1 MLSLLAAQL
10 QHCATHQQKGHDMKN
25 GTQWFTVDKAGLA
38 AVATRRGTAPLIL
51 EPVQNAWDE
60 EGVSRVALT
69 LSPVEGRRAQAQLRV
84 EDDSPDGFRDLADA
98 YTLYKQSYKIG
109 NPEQRG
115 RFNCGEKFLL
125 SVASEASIISTTG
138 SIFFGP
144 DGRKLGRRKTETGSI
159 LTATLKMR
167 RTELDDA
174 LVLLRSMIPP
184 QGIETVING
193 EVLEQRKSIAEGVR
207 TLQTEIKGEEGGFR
221 LTRRKTSLSIYEV
234 LEGETPHLYEMGI
247 PVDKLDCPWHVDVS
261 QKVPLSVDRGSVRQA
276 FRLDV
281 ERHIA
286 EIMAEDISDEEAQG
300 GWIGTALESMEDT
313 DAIRAVMLAR
323 VGKAVV
329 FNPLAP
335 ESNKRAI
342 DAGYAVI
349 HGRQFSK
356 AAWRSIRSADA
367 LTPSSSMF
375 DDGKVESSPD
385 GIPEIPESQWTPAM
399 QRLSSYTQ
407 DFAQHACGVTPTVKF
422 WKDSGLS
429 FAGLCG
435 GNAIGFN
442 VAKVKITD
450 QFQVDQLLIHECAH
464 FKVSDHLT
472 SAFYD
477 ECCRIGARLRT
488 LEATL

>member
-1 MLSLLAAQL
+1 
-10 QHCATHQQKGHDMKN
+10 MKD

-38 AVATRRGTAPLIL
+38 AVATRRGTAPLLL
-51 EPVQNAWDE
+51 EPVQNSWDE
-60 EGVSRVALT
+60 EGVSFVSVD
-69 LSPVEGRRAQAQLRV
+69 LSPINGKPQVTLRV

-98 YTLYKQSYKIG
+98 YTLYKRSYKIG

-115 RFNCGEKFLL
+115 RFNVGEKFLL

-138 SIFFGP
+138 SILFGP
-144 DGRKLGRRKTETGSI
+144 KGRKAGRKRTERGSV
-159 LTATLKMR
+159 LTATLKMKR
-167 RTELDDA
+167 AEFDEA

-184 QGIETVING
+184 QGIKTTING
-193 EVLEQRKSIAEGVR
+193 EVLRCRKPIAEDIR
-207 TLQTEIKGEEGGFR
+207 TLQTEINGEEGGFR
-221 LTRRKTSLSIYEV
+221 LTRRKATIDIHEV
-234 LEGETPHLYEMGI
+234 LESETPHLYEMGI
-247 PVDKLDCPWHVDVS
+247 PVDKLDCPWHVDVA

-286 EIMAEDISDEEAQG
+286 EIMADVITPEQAQG
-300 GWIGTALESMEDT
+300 GWMGTALESMEDE
-313 DAIRAVMLAR
+313 DAIRSVIKAR
-323 VGKAVV
+323 VGKAVI

-356 AAWRSIRSADA
+356 PAWEKIKLAGA
-367 LTPSSSMF
+367 MVPSSNKF
-375 DDGKVESSPD
+375 DDGKAKSDPD
-385 GIPEIPESQWTPAM
+385 GIPPVPRDQWTPAM
-399 QRLSSYTQ
+399 KRLAEYIKQ
-407 DFAQHACGVTPTVKF
+407 FALGTTGRSVGVRLF
-422 WKDSGLS
+422 NDGGLG

-435 GNAIGFN
+435 GGTISIN
-442 VAKVKITD
+442 VATINIKD
-450 QFQVDQLLIHECAH
+450 QIEVDELLIHECAH
-464 FKVSDHLT
+464 LKVGDHLT
-472 SAFYD
+472 DAFYN

>member
-1 MLSLLAAQL
+1 
-10 QHCATHQQKGHDMKN
+10 MKD

-38 AVATRRGTAPLIL
+38 AVAKRRGTAPLLL

-60 EGVSRVALT
+60 EGVSFVKVD
-69 LSPVEGRRAQAQLRV
+69 LSPINGKPQVTLRV

-115 RFNCGEKFLL
+115 RFNVGEKFLL
-125 SVASEASIISTTG
+125 SVASEANIISTTG
-138 SIFFGP
+138 SISFGP
-144 DGRKLGRRKTETGSI
+144 DGRKLGRKKTETGSV
-159 LTATLKMR
+159 LTATLKMKR
-167 RTELDDA
+167 EELDKS

-184 QGIETVING
+184 KGIRTTING
-193 EVLEQRKSIAEGVR
+193 EVLRQRKPIAEDVR
-207 TLQTEIKGEEGGFR
+207 TLQTEIKGEEGGFK
-221 LTRRKTSLSIYEV
+221 LTRRKTTLSIYEL

-247 PVDKLDCPWHVDVS
+247 QVDKLDCPWHVDVQ

-286 EIMAEDISDEEAQG
+286 EIMADDISEEQAQG
-300 GWIGTALESMEDT
+300 GWLGTALESMEDE
-313 DAIRAVMLAR
+313 DAIRSVVKAR
-323 VGKAVV
+323 VGDAVT

-335 ESNKRAI
+335 ESNKRAT
-342 DAGYAVI
+342 DAGYAVV

-356 AAWRSIRSADA
+356 AAWETIRSANA
-367 LTPSSSMF
+367 LVPSSNKF

-385 GIPEIPESQWTPAM
+385 GIQPIPMSQWTPAM
-399 QRLSSYTQ
+399 QRLSNYTQ
-407 DFAQHACGVTPTVKF
+407 DFAKHTCGVMPTVKF
-422 WKDSGLS
+422 WNDSGLS

-435 GNAIGFN
+435 GDSIGFN
-442 VAKVKITD
+442 VAKLKITD

-472 SAFYD
+472 RAFYN
-477 ECCRIGARLRT
+477 ECCRIGAQLRT
-488 LEATL
+488 LKATLYSGRR

>member
-1 MLSLLAAQL
+1 
-10 QHCATHQQKGHDMKN
+10 MKN

-38 AVATRRGTAPLIL
+38 AVATRRGTAPLLL

-60 EGVSRVALT
+60 EGVSFVKVD
-69 LSPVEGRRAQAQLRV
+69 LSPINGKPQVTLRV

-138 SIFFGP
+138 SISFGP
-144 DGRKLGRRKTETGSI
+144 DGRKLGRKKTEAGSI
-159 LTATLKMR
+159 LTATLKMKR
-167 RTELDDA
+167 AEMDEA
-174 LVLLRSMIPP
+174 LVLLLSMIPP
-184 QGIETVING
+184 KGIKTTING
-193 EVLEQRKSIAEGVR
+193 EVLRHRKPIAEDIR

-221 LTRRKTSLSIYEV
+221 LTRRKATIDIHEV
-234 LEGETPHLYEMGI
+234 LESETPHLYEMGI
-247 PVDKLDCPWHVDVS
+247 PVDKLDCPWHVDVA

-286 EIMAEDISDEEAQG
+286 EIMADDISEEEAQG
-300 GWIGTALESMEDT
+300 GWMGTALESMEDE
-313 DAIRAVMLAR
+313 DAIRSVIKAR
-323 VGKAVV
+323 VGDAVT
-329 FNPLAP
+329 FNPLSP

-342 DAGYAVI
+342 DAGFAVI

-356 AAWRSIRSADA
+356 AAWKSIRSANA
-367 LTPSSSMF
+367 LVPSSDKF
-375 DDGKVESSPD
+375 YDGKVKSDPD
-385 GIPEIPESQWTPAM
+385 GIPPVPRDQWTPAM
-399 QRLSSYTQ
+399 KRLAEYIKQ
-407 DFAQHACGVTPTVKF
+407 FALGTTGKSVGVKLYN
-422 WKDSGLS
+422 DSGLG

-435 GNAIGFN
+435 GETISVN
-442 VAKVKITD
+442 VAVMRITD

-464 FKVSDHLT
+464 LKVSDHLT

-488 LEATL
+488 LGATLGREGG

>member
-1 MLSLLAAQL
+1 
-10 QHCATHQQKGHDMKN
+10 MKD
-25 GTQWFTVDKAGLA
+25 GAQWFTVDKAGLA
-38 AVATRRGTAPLIL
+38 AVATRRGVAPLIL
-51 EPVQNAWDE
+51 EPIQNAWDE

-69 LSPVEGRRAQAQLRV
+69 LSPVEGRRAQVQLRV
-84 EDDSPDGFRDLADA
+84 KDDSPDGFRDLADA

-138 SIFFGP
+138 SISFGP
-144 DGRKLGRRKTETGSI
+144 DGRKLGRKKTETGSI

-184 QGIETVING
+184 QGIKTVING
-193 EVLEQRKSIAEGVR
+193 EVLEQRKPMAEGVR
-207 TLQTEIKGEEGGFR
+207 TLQTEIKGDEGGFR
-221 LTRRKTSLSIYEV
+221 LTRRKTSISIYEV

-247 PVDKLDCPWHVDVS
+247 PVDKLECPWHIDIA
-261 QKVPLSVDRGSVRQA
+261 QKVPLSIDRSSVRQG
-276 FRLDV
+276 FRFEV
-281 ERHIA
+281 ERYVA
-286 EIMAEDISDEEAQG
+286 EIMAEDISPEEAQG
-300 GWIGTALESMEDT
+300 GWIGTALESMEDA
-313 DAIRAVMLAR
+313 DAIKAVMLAR
-323 VGKAVV
+323 VGKAVT
-329 FNPLAP
+329 FNPLSP
-335 ESNKRAI
+335 ESNKRAT

-356 AAWRSIRSADA
+356 AAWKSIRSADA
-367 LTPSSSMF
+367 LVPSSDKF
-375 DDGKVESSPD
+375 DDGRVKTSPN
-385 GIPEIPESQWTPAM
+385 GIPKIPESQWTPAM
-399 QRLSSYTQ
+399 QRLSSYTK
-407 DFAQHACGVTPTVKF
+407 DFAKYACGVTPTVEF
-422 WKDSGLS
+422 WRDSGLG

-435 GNAIGFN
+435 GGKIGFN

-450 QFQVDQLLIHECAH
+450 QFIVDQLLIHECAH
-464 FKVSDHLT
+464 LKVGDHLT
-472 SAFYD
+472 SAFYN